1 MSIAVN
7 DVLDGVMDALA
18 SQYPG
23 VTLVAGDAGEEHPR
37 PLFAVRLVSVKH
49 NREMGRRYR
58 FSHEFNIQYAAAVPT
73 YRGLHDVADQ
83 LYSTLQH
90 ITADGG
96 LIRGSGM
103 RHEIIDGILHFF
115 IQFNFHVL
123 SVVTPETKMQAAE
136 REVRP
141 K

>member
-1 MSIAVN
+1 MSITVN
-7 DVLDGVMDALA
+7 DVLDGVMDALGG
-18 SQYPG
+18 QYPG
-23 VTLVAGDAGEEHPR
+23 VALVAGDAGEEHPR
-37 PLFAVRLVSVKH
+37 PLFAVKLVSVTH

-58 FSHEFNIQYAAAVPT
+58 FSHQFNIQYAAAVPT

-83 LYSTLQH
+83 LYSALQH
-90 ITADGG
+90 ITAAGG

-103 RHEIIDGILHFF
+103 RHEITDGNLHFF
-115 IQFNFHVL
+115 INFNFHVL